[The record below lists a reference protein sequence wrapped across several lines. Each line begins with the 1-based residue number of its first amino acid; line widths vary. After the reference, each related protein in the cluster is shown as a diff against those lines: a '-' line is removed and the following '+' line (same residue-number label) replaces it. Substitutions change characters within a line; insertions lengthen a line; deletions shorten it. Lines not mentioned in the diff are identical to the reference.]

1 MTAQL
6 DPAGDHTL
14 ETLTARVPGL
24 EEQYLAAKPWPHL
37 VLENV
42 FPDDLLDA
50 AAAECAGLDPSK
62 LVVSHEDRQVKEETP
77 DGFGPACTRLLE
89 LLDGDVFRQ
98 FLTDVTGVPHLL
110 ADPTHKLAGVHRTP
124 VGGFTKIHRD
134 FRLHPVNGLYH
145 RVNVLV
151 YLNRDWLP
159 EYGGDLEMWPA
170 DMSAMGKT
178 VRPTF
183 NTMVLWETHDLTL
196 HGLPDPVNCPAD
208 RRRLSVAA
216 YYYTAEPPALQEER
230 RRIGY
235 WEARPGEERSIA
247 RLTWQ
252 DQLRRIAPRSLR
264 VVGRKARARIKKA
277 RARHGGSGTTGKDA

>member
-1 MTAQL
+1 VTAQV
-6 DPAGDHTL
+6 DPARERTL
-14 ETLTARVPGL
+14 ETLTARVAVL
-24 EEQYLAAKPWPHL
+24 REQYLAAKPWPHL
-37 VLENV
+37 VLEDV
-42 FPDDLLDA
+42 LPEDVLDA
-50 AAAECAGLDPSK
+50 AAAECAALEAST

-89 LLDGDVFRQ
+89 LLDGDIFRQ
-98 FLTDVTGVPHLL
+98 FLTGVTGVPHLL
-110 ADPTHKLAGVHRTP
+110 ADPSHKLAGVHRTP

-134 FRLHPVNGLYH
+134 FRLHPDSGLYH

-151 YLNRDWLP
+151 YLNRDWP
-159 EYGGDLEMWPA
+159 VEYGGDLEMWPA
-170 DMSAMGKT
+170 DMSAVGNR

-196 HGLPDPVNCPAD
+196 HGLPDPVNCPPN

-216 YYYTAEPPALQEER
+216 YYYTQEPPAFREER

-235 WEARPGEERSIA
+235 WEARPGEDRSIA

-252 DQLRRIAPRSLR
+252 DQIRRITPRSLR
-264 VVGRKARARIKKA
+264 VVGREARARLKGA
-277 RARHGGSGTTGKDA
+277 RMGDGGSGTVGNSL